1 MKYFLDFIQS
11 LLFAVLFFNTF
22 AFSAEHLVEM
32 KGMDFVPENITIKKG
47 DTVVFK
53 NTTSTLH
60 NVETKDKKIKSKMLK
75 KDEEYKHK
83 FDEVGKIEYFCK
95 PHKNMGMT
103 GTVEVT
109 E

>member
-1 MKYFLDFIQS
+1 MKLLIFLLP
-11 LLFAVLFFNTF
+11 LL
-22 AFSAEHLVEM
+22 AFSAEHIVEM
-32 KGMDFVPENITIKKG
+32 KGMKFVPEKLEIKKN

-53 NTTSTLH
+53 NTTTQLH

-75 KDEEYKHK
+75 KGEEYKHK
-83 FDEVGKIEYFCK
+83 FEEVGTVAYYCK

-103 GTVEVT
+103 GTIEVK